1 MHESLKLNV
10 RAHWGSHGPHGL
22 QRLCVPPFHLG
33 RAEGAGG
40 FYCRPSSARPFLLTP
55 VWMAW
60 GRDTQCSGVRQVL
73 MRKTLEVSPITTH
86 ALLWVLL
93 DAALG
98 QSCKSQFTEINVN

>member
-40 FYCRPSSARPFLLTP
+40 FYCRPSSARPLLADTCVDGPGEGHP
-55 VWMAW
+55 VFRGQA
-60 GRDTQCSGVRQVL
+60 GLNAKDSGGF
-73 MRKTLEVSPITTH
+73 PH
-86 ALLWVLL
+86 HH
-93 DAALG
+93 
-98 QSCKSQFTEINVN
+98 SCPLVGST